1 MRIAL
6 LSPAGAMHR
15 YNGLFAKGLHYAPMT
30 LTLLAALVPADL
42 NAELLLYD
50 ETAHP
55 IPLDLNANIIGITCI
70 TGTSARA
77 YRYAD
82 YFRKRGAVVVLGGPH
97 PSLCPE
103 EAKAHADAVVI
114 GLGDHTWPQ
123 LLRDIQSGALQPF
136 YHDDNNGAAC
146 APASAAPASAS
157 PASPAPVTPKSP
169 LANRPPLR
177 RDLLKRN
184 RYITLNTVE
193 AVRGCHLNCS
203 FCAYPKA
210 FGRGV
215 ITRPV
220 EDVIA
225 EIRSLRGKEV
235 IFPDVNLTAN
245 LDYLKQ
251 LLTAMIPLKKWWLG
265 LTTSEVSLD
274 EDLVRLMAK
283 SGCKGLLIGFESVNA
298 GSQTQMRK
306 GINKPSH
313 YKELM
318 ALLHRYGIMVMGCF
332 AFGADQDQPDVF
344 DRTVRLAN
352 EIQIDLPRYAI
363 FTPFPGTDYHNQLLA
378 EGRIIEHNWALYD
391 VEHCVFKPA
400 QMTKQ
405 QLEAGL
411 LRAWRASYSIK
422 SILRRWNWR
431 NPRVFLFGWLYL
443 LVNLGY
449 RKYARKFEIFGANI
463 MADNSDIPE
472 TMDTMDTKDA
482 PATLDTWGIPGT
494 LATLDT
500 QDTSH

>member
-15 YNGLFAKGLHYAPMT
+15 HNGLFAKGLHYAPMT
-30 LTLLAALVPADL
+30 LTLLAALVPPEL
-42 NAELLLYD
+42 NAQLQLYD
-50 ETAHP
+50 ETAQP
-55 IPLDLNANIIGITCI
+55 IPLDLNANVIGITCI

-82 YFRKRGAVVVLGGPH
+82 HFRSRGALVVLGGPH
-97 PSLCPE
+97 PSLCPQ

-114 GLGDHTWPQ
+114 GLGDQSWPQ
-123 LLRDIQSGALQPF
+123 LLRDIQAGALKPFYYDKSGAPSAPTSPTA
-136 YHDDNNGAAC
+136 DAAEVAA
-146 APASAAPASAS
+146 APVAAPA
-157 PASPAPVTPKSP
+157 PANPI
-169 LANRPPLR
+169 ANRPPLR
-177 RDLLKRN
+177 RDLLKRS

-210 FGRGV
+210 FGRGA

-220 EDVIA
+220 KDVIT
-225 EIRSLRGKEV
+225 EISSLRGKEV
-235 IFPDVNLTAN
+235 IFPDVNLTAD
-245 LDYLKQ
+245 LDYFKQ
-251 LLTAMIPLKKWWLG
+251 LLTAMTPLKKWWFG
-265 LTTSEVSLD
+265 LTTSDVSLD

-283 SGCKGLLIGFESVNA
+283 SGCKGLLIGFESVNS
-298 GSQTQMRK
+298 GSQTQMHK

-313 YKELM
+313 YKTLM

-332 AFGADQDQPDVF
+332 AFGADEDGPDVF

-378 EGRIIEHNWALYD
+378 EGRILEHNWALYD
-391 VEHCVFKPA
+391 VEHCVFSPA

-422 SILRRWNWR
+422 SILRRLNWR
-431 NPRVFLFGWLYL
+431 NPRIFLFGWLYL

-449 RKYARKFEIFGANI
+449 RKYARKFKIFGANI
-463 MADNSDIPE
+463 MADNSDIP
-472 TMDTMDTKDA
+472 
-482 PATLDTWGIPGT
+482 ATPGIP
-494 LATLDT
+494 
-500 QDTSH
+500 Q